1 MIAAP
6 ETEPAHFQPVYI
18 GNPYLAMNIYLTVVN
33 IDGVTAEVGDEIG
46 IFDGDICVG
55 AKVITG
61 PIGQYLALV
70 AATDD
75 PTTSEKDGFT
85 PGNPISYRLWD
96 YSTQSEI
103 TNVSTVYTQGDAV
116 FSSQG
121 TAVLELHGSTE
132 QPPSPHFQVVYVGNP
147 YLAMNI
153 YLTAVTIDGAE
164 LGVGDEIGIFDD
176 NICVGAKTLTG
187 PIGQYLAMVAATD
200 DPTTPEKD
208 GFTPGNPISYRL
220 WDYSTQSEITNINTV
235 YTMGE
240 AIFSSQGTAVL
251 ELHGSSSAPTIQI
264 IAPVADLTVPEDT
277 SDFILTDLDNVFSQ
291 PPPGK
296 TVTFSVASDTNAIG
310 VTLNESHVV
319 WVSLAKNWNGVGRI
333 YLRATMDEVTVTDT
347 VQLTVTPVNDPPTA
361 FILLS
366 PAQNAT
372 ISQADITNFRWT
384 RSYDL
389 DRIGAIQYTLIIGRD
404 NAFSVLDTTIY
415 TGSDTSAAVTRFS
428 GGRHYWKVAAYNT
441 RKDTVWG
448 SGSNLTP
455 WSFEI
460 SPVEI
465 KVINPVAD
473 LEVAED
479 ASDFQLADLDNVFS
493 QPPPGKTVTF
503 SVASDT
509 NAIGVTLNESHVVWV
524 SLAKNWNGVGRI
536 YLRATMDEVTVTD
549 TVQLTVTPVNDPPT
563 AFILLSPAQNATIS
577 QADITNFRWTRSYD
591 LDRIGAIQYT
601 LIIGRDNAFSVLDTT
616 IYTGSDTSAAVTRF
630 SGGRHY
636 WKVAAYNTRKDTVWG
651 SGSNLTPWSFEI
663 SPVEIKVINP
673 VADLEV
679 AEDASD
685 FQIADLDNVFSQ
697 PPPGKTVTFS
707 VASDTSA
714 IGVTLN
720 ESHVVW
726 VSLAKNWNGV
736 GRIYLRATMDEVTVT
751 DTVQLT
757 VTPVNDPPTAFELV
771 SPENDWEG
779 DFSACRFRWSMSS
792 DPDREDTLAYDFSL
806 SRDSSFAILD
816 TMLNA
821 MADTSITL
829 DTLASGKYY
838 WKVCAYSKRDTVWAS
853 GSNIKP
859 WSFTIVTV
867 SIDHQQHIITDYRL
881 YSNYP
886 NPFNPTTTFRYELPK
901 DSRVTL
907 SVFDINGREI
917 ARLVNETQPA
927 GCYSLIWNAS
937 EVGSGV
943 YFYRIQAGEFQQVK
957 KMVLVK

>member
-1 MIAAP
+1 MVAAP
-6 ETEPAHFQPVYI
+6 ETNPTHFQPVYI

-55 AKVITG
+55 AKVITS
-61 PIGQYLALV
+61 PIDLYLALV

-164 LGVGDEIGIFDD
+164 LGVGDEIGIFDG

-220 WDYSTQSEITNINTV
+220 WDYSTQSEITNVSTV
-235 YTMGE
+235 YTQGD
-240 AIFSSQGTAVL
+240 AVFSSQGTAVL

-264 IAPVADLTVPEDT
+264 IAPVADLEVAEDA
-277 SDFILTDLDNVFSQ
+277 SDFQLADLDNVFSQ
-291 PPPGK
+291 PPQGK
-296 TVTFSVASDTNAIG
+296 TVIFSVASDTSAIG

-333 YLRATMDEVTVTDT
+333 YLRATMDEVTVT
-347 VQLTVTPVNDPPTA
+347 
-361 FILLS
+361 
-366 PAQNAT
+366 
-372 ISQADITNFRWT
+372 
-384 RSYDL
+384 Y
-389 DRIGAIQYTLIIGRD
+389 
-404 NAFSVLDTTIY
+404 
-415 TGSDTSAAVTRFS
+415 
-428 GGRHYWKVAAYNT
+428 
-441 RKDTVWG
+441 
-448 SGSNLTP
+448 
-455 WSFEI
+455 
-460 SPVEI
+460 
-465 KVINPVAD
+465 
-473 LEVAED
+473 
-479 ASDFQLADLDNVFS
+479 
-493 QPPPGKTVTF
+493 
-503 SVASDT
+503 
-509 NAIGVTLNESHVVWV
+509 
-524 SLAKNWNGVGRI
+524 
-536 YLRATMDEVTVTD
+536 

-707 VASDTSA
+707 AASDTNA
-714 IGVTLN
+714 IGIRLN
-720 ESHVVW
+720 ESNQVT
-726 VSLAKNWNGV
+726 VSLVKNWNGV
-736 GRIYLRATMDEVTVT
+736 GHIYLRATMDALIIT

-771 SPENDWEG
+771 SPENGWSGE
-779 DFSACRFRWSMSS
+779 SSTCIFRWSMSS

-816 TMLNA
+816 TMINA
-821 MADTSITL
+821 VADTSITL
-829 DTLASGKYY
+829 DTLVSGEYY
-838 WKVCAYSKRDTVWAS
+838 WKVCAHSNRDTVWAS
-853 GSNIKP
+853 GSNINP

-867 SIDHQQHIITDYRL
+867 SINQLKPVLTEYRL
-881 YSNYP
+881 YNNYP
-886 NPFNPTTTFRYELPK
+886 NPFNPTTTLRYELPK

-907 SVFDINGREI
+907 SVFDINGREV

-927 GCYSLIWNAS
+927 GCYSLIWNAG
-937 EVGSGV
+937 EIGSGI
-943 YFYRIQAGEFQQVK
+943 YFYRIQAGEFHQVK
-957 KMVLVK
+957 KMVLMK

>member
-1 MIAAP
+1 MNKIRKCLLILLLCNIQFMIAAP

-479 ASDFQLADLDNVFS
+479 ASDFQ
-493 QPPPGKTVTF
+493 
-503 SVASDT
+503 
-509 NAIGVTLNESHVVWV
+509 
-524 SLAKNWNGVGRI
+524 
-536 YLRATMDEVTVTD
+536 
-549 TVQLTVTPVNDPPT
+549 
-563 AFILLSPAQNATIS
+563 
-577 QADITNFRWTRSYD
+577 
-591 LDRIGAIQYT
+591 
-601 LIIGRDNAFSVLDTT
+601 
-616 IYTGSDTSAAVTRF
+616 
-630 SGGRHY
+630 
-636 WKVAAYNTRKDTVWG
+636 
-651 SGSNLTPWSFEI
+651 
-663 SPVEIKVINP
+663 
-673 VADLEV
+673 
-679 AEDASD
+679 
-685 FQIADLDNVFSQ
+685 IADLDNVFSQ

>member
-55 AKVITG
+55 AKTLTG
-61 PIGQYLALV
+61 PIGQYLAMV

-75 PTTSEKDGFT
+75 PTTPEKDGFT

-164 LGVGDEIGIFDD
+164 LGVGDEIGIFDG

-240 AIFSSQGTAVL
+240 AIFSSQGAAVL

-264 IAPVADLTVPEDT
+264 IA
-277 SDFILTDLDNVFSQ
+277 
-291 PPPGK
+291 
-296 TVTFSVASDTNAIG
+296 
-310 VTLNESHVV
+310 
-319 WVSLAKNWNGVGRI
+319 
-333 YLRATMDEVTVTDT
+333 
-347 VQLTVTPVNDPPTA
+347 
-361 FILLS
+361 
-366 PAQNAT
+366 
-372 ISQADITNFRWT
+372 
-384 RSYDL
+384 
-389 DRIGAIQYTLIIGRD
+389 
-404 NAFSVLDTTIY
+404 
-415 TGSDTSAAVTRFS
+415 
-428 GGRHYWKVAAYNT
+428 
-441 RKDTVWG
+441 
-448 SGSNLTP
+448 
-455 WSFEI
+455 
-460 SPVEI
+460 
-465 KVINPVAD
+465 PVAD

-493 QPPPGKTVTF
+493 QPPQGKTVTF
-503 SVASDT
+503 SAASDT
-509 NAIGVTLNESHVVWV
+509 NAIGIRLNESNQVTV
-524 SLAKNWNGVGRI
+524 SLAKNWNGVGHI
-536 YLRATMDEVTVTD
+536 YLRATMDA
-549 TVQLTVTPVNDPPT
+549 LT
-563 AFILLSPAQNATIS
+563 I
-577 QADITNFRWTRSYD
+577 
-591 LDRIGAIQYT
+591 
-601 LIIGRDNAFSVLDTT
+601 
-616 IYTGSDTSAAVTRF
+616 
-630 SGGRHY
+630 
-636 WKVAAYNTRKDTVWG
+636 
-651 SGSNLTPWSFEI
+651 
-663 SPVEIKVINP
+663 
-673 VADLEV
+673 
-679 AEDASD
+679 
-685 FQIADLDNVFSQ
+685 
-697 PPPGKTVTFS
+697 
-707 VASDTSA
+707 
-714 IGVTLN
+714 
-720 ESHVVW
+720 
-726 VSLAKNWNGV
+726 
-736 GRIYLRATMDEVTVT
+736 T

-771 SPENDWEG
+771 SPENGWSGE
-779 DFSACRFRWSMSS
+779 SSTCIFRWSMSS

-816 TMLNA
+816 TMINA
-821 MADTSITL
+821 VADTSITL
-829 DTLASGKYY
+829 DTLVSGEYY
-838 WKVCAYSKRDTVWAS
+838 WKVCAHSNRDTVWAS
-853 GSNIKP
+853 GSNINP

-867 SIDHQQHIITDYRL
+867 SINQLKPVLTEYRL
-881 YSNYP
+881 YNNYP
-886 NPFNPTTTFRYELPK
+886 NPFNPTTTLRYELPK

-927 GCYSLIWNAS
+927 GCYSLIWHAG
-937 EVGSGV
+937 EIGSGI
-943 YFYRIQAGEFQQVK
+943 YFYRIQAGEFHQVK
-957 KMVLVK
+957 KMVLMK

>member
-1 MIAAP
+1 MNKIRKCLLILLLCNIQFMVAAP
-6 ETEPAHFQPVYI
+6 ETNPTHFQPVYI

-55 AKVITG
+55 AKVITS
-61 PIGQYLALV
+61 PIDLYLALV

-85 PGNPISYRLWD
+85 PGNPISYRIWD
-96 YSTQSEI
+96 ASKSLEI
-103 TNVSTVYTQGDAV
+103 LYVDTSYISGEGYFQ
-116 FSSQG
+116 SQG
-121 TAVLELHGSTE
+121 TVVLELRGTSPGTE
-132 QPPSPHFQVVYVGNP
+132 PQHFQLVYVGNP

-153 YLTAVTIDGAE
+153 YVTDATIDNVT
-164 LGVGDEIGIFDD
+164 LGIGDEIGIFDGD
-176 NICVGAKTLTG
+176 ICVGAGIITG

-220 WDYSTQSEITNINTV
+220 WDYSTQSEITNISTV
-235 YTMGE
+235 YTQGD
-240 AIFSSQGTAVL
+240 AVFSSQGTAVL

-264 IAPVADLTVPEDT
+264 IAPVADLEVAEDA
-277 SDFILTDLDNVFSQ
+277 SDFQLADLDNVFSQ
-291 PPPGK
+291 PPQGK
-296 TVTFSVASDTNAIG
+296 TVIFSVASDTNAIG

-319 WVSLAKNWNGVGRI
+319 WVNLAKNWNGVGRI

-404 NAFSVLDTTIY
+404 NAFSVLDTTVY
-415 TGSDTSAAVTRFS
+415 TNSDTVAALIGLS
-428 GGRHYWKVAAYNT
+428 GGN
-441 RKDTVWG
+441 
-448 SGSNLTP
+448 
-455 WSFEI
+455 
-460 SPVEI
+460 
-465 KVINPVAD
+465 
-473 LEVAED
+473 
-479 ASDFQLADLDNVFS
+479 
-493 QPPPGKTVTF
+493 
-503 SVASDT
+503 
-509 NAIGVTLNESHVVWV
+509 
-524 SLAKNWNGVGRI
+524 
-536 YLRATMDEVTVTD
+536 
-549 TVQLTVTPVNDPPT
+549 
-563 AFILLSPAQNATIS
+563 
-577 QADITNFRWTRSYD
+577 
-591 LDRIGAIQYT
+591 
-601 LIIGRDNAFSVLDTT
+601 
-616 IYTGSDTSAAVTRF
+616 
-630 SGGRHY
+630 HY

-707 VASDTSA
+707 AASDTNA
-714 IGVTLN
+714 IGIRLN
-720 ESHVVW
+720 ESNQVT
-726 VSLAKNWNGV
+726 VSLVKNWNGV
-736 GRIYLRATMDEVTVT
+736 GHIYLRATMDALTIT

-771 SPENDWEG
+771 SPENGWSGE
-779 DFSACRFRWSMSS
+779 SSTCIFRWGMSS
-792 DPDREDTLAYDFSL
+792 DPDREDTLSYDISL

-816 TMLNA
+816 TMFNA

-867 SIDHQQHIITDYRL
+867 SINQLKPVLTEYRL
-881 YSNYP
+881 YNNYP
-886 NPFNPTTTFRYELPK
+886 NPFNPTTTLRYELPK

-927 GCYSLIWNAS
+927 GCYSLIWHAG
-937 EVGSGV
+937 EIGSGI
-943 YFYRIQAGEFQQVK
+943 YFYRIQAGEFHQVK
-957 KMVLVK
+957 KMVLMK

>member
-1 MIAAP
+1 MNKIRKCLLILLLCNIQFMIAAP

-164 LGVGDEIGIFDD
+164 LGVGDEIGIFDG

-264 IAPVADLTVPEDT
+264 IAPVADLEVAEDA
-277 SDFILTDLDNVFSQ
+277 SDFQLADLDNVFSQ
-291 PPPGK
+291 PLQGK
-296 TVTFSVASDTNAIG
+296 TVIFSVASDTSAIG

-455 WSFEI
+455 WSFKI
-460 SPVEI
+460 SPIEI
-465 KVINPVAD
+465 KVISPVAD
-473 LEVAED
+473 LTVPED
-479 ASDFQLADLDNVFS
+479 TSDFYLTDLDNVFS
-493 QPPPGKTVTF
+493 QPPQGKTVTF
-503 SVASDT
+503 SA
-509 NAIGVTLNESHVVWV
+509 
-524 SLAKNWNGVGRI
+524 
-536 YLRATMDEVTVTD
+536 
-549 TVQLTVTPVNDPPT
+549 
-563 AFILLSPAQNATIS
+563 
-577 QADITNFRWTRSYD
+577 
-591 LDRIGAIQYT
+591 
-601 LIIGRDNAFSVLDTT
+601 
-616 IYTGSDTSAAVTRF
+616 
-630 SGGRHY
+630 
-636 WKVAAYNTRKDTVWG
+636 
-651 SGSNLTPWSFEI
+651 
-663 SPVEIKVINP
+663 
-673 VADLEV
+673 
-679 AEDASD
+679 
-685 FQIADLDNVFSQ
+685 
-697 PPPGKTVTFS
+697 
-707 VASDTSA
+707 ASDTSA

-736 GRIYLRATMDEVTVT
+736 GCIYLRATMDEVTVT

>member
-1 MIAAP
+1 MNKIRKCLLILLLCNIQFMVAAP
-6 ETEPAHFQPVYI
+6 ETNPTHFQPVYI

-55 AKVITG
+55 AKVITS
-61 PIGQYLALV
+61 PIDLYLALV

-164 LGVGDEIGIFDD
+164 LGVGDEIGIFDG

-220 WDYSTQSEITNINTV
+220 WDYSTQSEITNVSTV
-235 YTMGE
+235 YTQGD
-240 AIFSSQGTAVL
+240 AVFSSQGTAVL

-264 IAPVADLTVPEDT
+264 IAPVADLEVAEDA
-277 SDFILTDLDNVFSQ
+277 SDFQLADLDNVFSQ
-291 PPPGK
+291 PPQGK
-296 TVTFSVASDTNAIG
+296 TVIFSVASDTSAIG

-333 YLRATMDEVTVTDT
+333 YLRATMDEVTVT
-347 VQLTVTPVNDPPTA
+347 
-361 FILLS
+361 
-366 PAQNAT
+366 
-372 ISQADITNFRWT
+372 
-384 RSYDL
+384 Y
-389 DRIGAIQYTLIIGRD
+389 
-404 NAFSVLDTTIY
+404 
-415 TGSDTSAAVTRFS
+415 
-428 GGRHYWKVAAYNT
+428 
-441 RKDTVWG
+441 
-448 SGSNLTP
+448 
-455 WSFEI
+455 
-460 SPVEI
+460 
-465 KVINPVAD
+465 
-473 LEVAED
+473 
-479 ASDFQLADLDNVFS
+479 
-493 QPPPGKTVTF
+493 
-503 SVASDT
+503 
-509 NAIGVTLNESHVVWV
+509 
-524 SLAKNWNGVGRI
+524 
-536 YLRATMDEVTVTD
+536 

-707 VASDTSA
+707 AASDTNA
-714 IGVTLN
+714 IGIRLN
-720 ESHVVW
+720 ESNQVT
-726 VSLAKNWNGV
+726 VSLVKNWNGV
-736 GRIYLRATMDEVTVT
+736 GHIYLRATMDALIIT

-771 SPENDWEG
+771 SPENGWSGE
-779 DFSACRFRWSMSS
+779 SSTCIFRWSMSS

-816 TMLNA
+816 TMINA
-821 MADTSITL
+821 VADTSITL
-829 DTLASGKYY
+829 DTLVSGEYY
-838 WKVCAYSKRDTVWAS
+838 WKVCAHSNRDTVWAS
-853 GSNIKP
+853 GSNINP

-867 SIDHQQHIITDYRL
+867 SINQLKPVLTEYRL
-881 YSNYP
+881 YNNYP
-886 NPFNPTTTFRYELPK
+886 NPFNPTTTLRYELPK

-907 SVFDINGREI
+907 SVFDINGREV

-927 GCYSLIWNAS
+927 GCYSLIWNAG
-937 EVGSGV
+937 EIGSGI
-943 YFYRIQAGEFQQVK
+943 YFYRIQAGEFHQVK
-957 KMVLVK
+957 KMVLMK

>member
-1 MIAAP
+1 MNKIRKCLLILLLCNIQFMIAAP

-164 LGVGDEIGIFDD
+164 LGVGDEIGIFDG

-264 IAPVADLTVPEDT
+264 IAPVADL
-277 SDFILTDLDNVFSQ
+277 
-291 PPPGK
+291 
-296 TVTFSVASDTNAIG
+296 
-310 VTLNESHVV
+310 
-319 WVSLAKNWNGVGRI
+319 
-333 YLRATMDEVTVTDT
+333 
-347 VQLTVTPVNDPPTA
+347 
-361 FILLS
+361 
-366 PAQNAT
+366 
-372 ISQADITNFRWT
+372 
-384 RSYDL
+384 
-389 DRIGAIQYTLIIGRD
+389 
-404 NAFSVLDTTIY
+404 
-415 TGSDTSAAVTRFS
+415 
-428 GGRHYWKVAAYNT
+428 
-441 RKDTVWG
+441 
-448 SGSNLTP
+448 
-455 WSFEI
+455 
-460 SPVEI
+460 
-465 KVINPVAD
+465 
-473 LEVAED
+473 EVAED

-493 QPPPGKTVTF
+493 QPPQGKTV
-503 SVASDT
+503 
-509 NAIGVTLNESHVVWV
+509 I
-524 SLAKNWNGVGRI
+524 
-536 YLRATMDEVTVTD
+536 
-549 TVQLTVTPVNDPPT
+549 
-563 AFILLSPAQNATIS
+563 
-577 QADITNFRWTRSYD
+577 
-591 LDRIGAIQYT
+591 
-601 LIIGRDNAFSVLDTT
+601 
-616 IYTGSDTSAAVTRF
+616 
-630 SGGRHY
+630 
-636 WKVAAYNTRKDTVWG
+636 
-651 SGSNLTPWSFEI
+651 
-663 SPVEIKVINP
+663 
-673 VADLEV
+673 
-679 AEDASD
+679 
-685 FQIADLDNVFSQ
+685 
-697 PPPGKTVTFS
+697 FS